1 MDEHEYQNGATP
13 GPEQTPDH
21 PPRPSHKAMASPGAV
36 PAELVCI
43 RDRVRAGPL
52 AR

>member
-21 PPRPSHKAMASPGAV
+21 PPPAQPQSDGITGGRPS
-36 PAELVCI
+36 
-43 RDRVRAGPL
+43 
-52 AR
+52 